1 MKRAVL
7 TAILAIL
14 PEKKRGASGK
24 KALIRT
30 IKMVNCQFRKGENA
44 KNIFNNFSDGFDAGG
59 SGETSKRS

>member
-14 PEKKRGASGK
+14 PEKKRGPYGK

-30 IKMVNCQFRKGENA
+30 IKMVN
-44 KNIFNNFSDGFDAGG
+44 
-59 SGETSKRS
+59 